1 MNKTEEIM
9 VNTMEECGELVQAC
23 SKAIRRG
30 EMFRNSDSE
39 ITFKE
44 EVGDVYTMI
53 CLLVEHGY
61 ITWDEISQREKIK
74 RAKLK
79 KWSKLDILDD
89 PHPPKSEEKEKNFPS
104 NSVTWRQSTDYNYV
118 DERGY
123 GRVTYVKEDNTNWSS
138 EPMSEYEEREWERIE
153 QIMES
158 QKRGKETI

>member
-30 EMFRNSDSE
+30 EMFKNSDSE
-39 ITFKE
+39 VTFKE

-79 KWSKLDILDD
+79 KWSTLDILDD
-89 PHPPKSEEKEKNFPS
+89 PYPPKSKGYKQTVTVKYNEHGSEKTLAKGYAS
-104 NSVTWRQSTDYNYV
+104 GVSWST
-118 DERGY
+118 
-123 GRVTYVKEDNTNWSS
+123 
-138 EPMSEYEEREWERIE
+138 EPMSEYEEKEWKRIE

-158 QKRGKETI
+158 QKRGKESI

>member
-39 ITFKE
+39 VTFKE

-61 ITWDEISQREKIK
+61 ITWDEITQREKIK

-89 PHPPKSEEKEKNFPS
+89 PYPPKSEGYKQT
-104 NSVTWRQSTDYNYV
+104 VTVKYN
-118 DERGY
+118 EHGY
-123 GRVTYVKEDNTNWSS
+123 PNAEETLAKGYAAGVSWSS
-138 EPMSEYEEREWERIE
+138 EPMSEYEENEWKRIE

-158 QKRGKETI
+158 QKRGKESI

>member
-39 ITFKE
+39 VTFKE

-79 KWSKLDILDD
+79 KWSTLDILDD
-89 PHPPKSEEKEKNFPS
+89 PYPPKSEGYKQTVTVKYNEHGYPDAEKTLAK
-104 NSVTWRQSTDYNYV
+104 
-118 DERGY
+118 GY
-123 GRVTYVKEDNTNWSS
+123 ASGVSWSS
-138 EPMSEYEEREWERIE
+138 EPMSEYEENEWKRIE

-158 QKRGKETI
+158 QKRGKESI